1 MGPASVFEE
10 EAEEEEDLV
19 YPVSRAFP
27 ADLEVE
33 AELICHRELPV
44 LMTPILLERFNIRIL
59 TEASSR

>member
-10 EAEEEEDLV
+10 EAAAAAEEDLV

-44 LMTPILLERFNIRIL
+44 
-59 TEASSR
+59 